1 MSTSTPAHTNQIVP
15 REKLDFGLDGDI
27 PRYWFGGDPFKSR
40 FFDAMSTI
48 FPEGERYFISCVRDF
63 RDQVTD
69 PALLRDIKDFMRQ
82 EGQHGIV
89 HTQYNNRLK
98 AQGIDVD
105 MLEGRLKHLLFN
117 VLRKHLPANVT
128 LADTAASEH
137 MTAIMA
143 HGFFERK
150 EVLAKADPRM
160 RAMYAWHAMEE
171 IEHKAVAFD
180 VMQKIAK
187 VGYLRRVVAMA
198 VVTIAFNIHALL
210 ITRYMLKVDGFTR
223 WQRVK
228 MFAKGLAW
236 IFGPGGLYMPILGHY
251 LQYYKPGFHPWQMGQ
266 MHSYQLWLDTLNR
279 TGNPILAGEAL
290 HAAGA

>member
-1 MSTSTPAHTNQIVP
+1 MSTHQPIVP

-27 PRYWFGGDPFKSR
+27 PQYWFGGDAFKSR

-48 FPEGERYFISCVRDF
+48 FPEGERYFISCVRDY
-63 RDQVTD
+63 RDQVSD

-105 MLEGRLKHLLFN
+105 MLEGRMKALLFG
-117 VLRKHLPANVT
+117 VLRKYMPAKVT

-150 EVLAKADPRM
+150 EVLQKADPRM

-187 VGYLRRVVAMA
+187 VGYLRRVTAMA

-210 ITRYMLKVDGFTR
+210 ITRYMLKVDGFST
-223 WQRVK
+223 WQRAK

-236 IFGPGGLYMPILGHY
+236 IFGPGGLYMPMFKHY
-251 LQYYKPGFHPWQMGQ
+251 IQYYRPGFHPWQGGQ
-266 MHSYQLWLDTLNR
+266 MESYQTWLDTFNR
-279 TGNPILAGEAL
+279 TGDPILAGEAL